1 MKYEYNG
8 KTLNIPD
15 DFIQNAMKNLS
26 IDEDEA
32 IQLWLEDND
41 YEVNEEQMAL
51 DAKAKAN
58 VKVANIVKARAAEP
72 SKKKTQR
79 ERVKKEDPTK
89 EGVIAA
95 LAKALPELANA
106 ENVTIVNAGTQHN
119 VIPDLCTFTID
130 VRSNELY
137 SNHELFQ
144 LISKEIHGEVK
155 ARSFRLNS
163 SHIPT
168 HHPLVQS
175 LISMGKVPFGS
186 PTLSDQALMP
196 FPSLKMGPGESSR
209 SHTADEYIE
218 ITEIADAISTYTN
231 LLQNISL

>member
-41 YEVNEEQMAL
+41 YEINEEQMAL

-58 VKVANIVKARAAEP
+58 IKVANIVKARAVESA
-72 SKKKTQR
+72 KKKTQR

-106 ENVTIVNAGTQHN
+106 ENVTIVNAGKL
-119 VIPDLCTFTID
+119 ITFTIGED
-130 VRSNELY
+130 TYKLDLVR
-137 SNHELFQ
+137 Q
-144 LISKEIHGEVK
+144 RK
-155 ARSFRLNS
+155 A
-163 SHIPT
+163 
-168 HHPLVQS
+168 
-175 LISMGKVPFGS
+175 K
-186 PTLSDQALMP
+186 
-196 FPSLKMGPGESSR
+196 
-209 SHTADEYIE
+209 
-218 ITEIADAISTYTN
+218 
-231 LLQNISL
+231 

>member
-58 VKVANIVKARAAEP
+58 VKVANIVKARAADP
-72 SKKKTQR
+72 GKKKTQR

-106 ENVTIVNAGTQHN
+106 ENVTIVNPGKL
-119 VIPDLCTFTID
+119 ITFTIRD
-130 VRSNELY
+130 DTYKLDLVR
-137 SNHELFQ
+137 Q
-144 LISKEIHGEVK
+144 RK
-155 ARSFRLNS
+155 A
-163 SHIPT
+163 
-168 HHPLVQS
+168 
-175 LISMGKVPFGS
+175 K
-186 PTLSDQALMP
+186 
-196 FPSLKMGPGESSR
+196 
-209 SHTADEYIE
+209 
-218 ITEIADAISTYTN
+218 
-231 LLQNISL
+231 

>member
-58 VKVANIVKARAAEP
+58 VKVANIVKARAIDP

-106 ENVTIVNAGTQHN
+106 ENVTIVNAGKL
-119 VIPDLCTFTID
+119 ITFTIGED
-130 VRSNELY
+130 TYKLDLVR
-137 SNHELFQ
+137 Q
-144 LISKEIHGEVK
+144 RK
-155 ARSFRLNS
+155 A
-163 SHIPT
+163 
-168 HHPLVQS
+168 
-175 LISMGKVPFGS
+175 K
-186 PTLSDQALMP
+186 
-196 FPSLKMGPGESSR
+196 
-209 SHTADEYIE
+209 
-218 ITEIADAISTYTN
+218 
-231 LLQNISL
+231 

>member
-58 VKVANIVKARAAEP
+58 VKVANIVKARAADP
-72 SKKKTQR
+72 GKKKTQR

-89 EGVIAA
+89 EGVITA

-106 ENVTIVNAGTQHN
+106 ENVTIVNAGKL
-119 VIPDLCTFTID
+119 ITFTIGED
-130 VRSNELY
+130 TYKLDLVR
-137 SNHELFQ
+137 Q
-144 LISKEIHGEVK
+144 RK
-155 ARSFRLNS
+155 A
-163 SHIPT
+163 
-168 HHPLVQS
+168 
-175 LISMGKVPFGS
+175 K
-186 PTLSDQALMP
+186 
-196 FPSLKMGPGESSR
+196 
-209 SHTADEYIE
+209 
-218 ITEIADAISTYTN
+218 
-231 LLQNISL
+231 

>member
-58 VKVANIVKARAAEP
+58 VKVANIVKARAADP

-89 EGVIAA
+89 GGVIAA

-106 ENVTIVNAGTQHN
+106 ENVTIVNAGKL
-119 VIPDLCTFTID
+119 ITFTIGED
-130 VRSNELY
+130 TYKLDLVR
-137 SNHELFQ
+137 Q
-144 LISKEIHGEVK
+144 RK
-155 ARSFRLNS
+155 A
-163 SHIPT
+163 
-168 HHPLVQS
+168 
-175 LISMGKVPFGS
+175 K
-186 PTLSDQALMP
+186 
-196 FPSLKMGPGESSR
+196 
-209 SHTADEYIE
+209 
-218 ITEIADAISTYTN
+218 
-231 LLQNISL
+231 

>member
-51 DAKAKAN
+51 DAKPKAN
-58 VKVANIVKARAAEP
+58 VKVANIVKARAADP
-72 SKKKTQR
+72 GKKKTQR

-106 ENVTIVNAGTQHN
+106 ENVTIVNAGKL
-119 VIPDLCTFTID
+119 ITFTIGED
-130 VRSNELY
+130 TYKLDLVR
-137 SNHELFQ
+137 Q
-144 LISKEIHGEVK
+144 RK
-155 ARSFRLNS
+155 A
-163 SHIPT
+163 
-168 HHPLVQS
+168 
-175 LISMGKVPFGS
+175 K
-186 PTLSDQALMP
+186 
-196 FPSLKMGPGESSR
+196 
-209 SHTADEYIE
+209 
-218 ITEIADAISTYTN
+218 
-231 LLQNISL
+231 

>member
-58 VKVANIVKARAAEP
+58 VKVANIVKARAAD
-72 SKKKTQR
+72 SGKKKTQR

-106 ENVTIVNAGTQHN
+106 ENVTIVNAGKLITLT
-119 VIPDLCTFTID
+119 IGEDTYKLDL
-130 VRSNELY
+130 VR
-137 SNHELFQ
+137 Q
-144 LISKEIHGEVK
+144 RK
-155 ARSFRLNS
+155 A
-163 SHIPT
+163 
-168 HHPLVQS
+168 
-175 LISMGKVPFGS
+175 K
-186 PTLSDQALMP
+186 
-196 FPSLKMGPGESSR
+196 
-209 SHTADEYIE
+209 
-218 ITEIADAISTYTN
+218 
-231 LLQNISL
+231 

>member
-58 VKVANIVKARAAEP
+58 VKVANIVKARAADP
-72 SKKKTQR
+72 VKKKTQR
-79 ERVKKEDPTK
+79 ERIKKEDPTK

-106 ENVTIVNAGTQHN
+106 ENVTIVNAGKL
-119 VIPDLCTFTID
+119 ITFTIGED
-130 VRSNELY
+130 TYKLDLVR
-137 SNHELFQ
+137 Q
-144 LISKEIHGEVK
+144 RK
-155 ARSFRLNS
+155 A
-163 SHIPT
+163 
-168 HHPLVQS
+168 
-175 LISMGKVPFGS
+175 K
-186 PTLSDQALMP
+186 
-196 FPSLKMGPGESSR
+196 
-209 SHTADEYIE
+209 
-218 ITEIADAISTYTN
+218 
-231 LLQNISL
+231 

>member
-51 DAKAKAN
+51 DVKAKAN
-58 VKVANIVKARAAEP
+58 VKVANIVKARAADP
-72 SKKKTQR
+72 GKKKTQR

-106 ENVTIVNAGTQHN
+106 ENVTIVNAGKL
-119 VIPDLCTFTID
+119 ITFTIGED
-130 VRSNELY
+130 TYKLDLVR
-137 SNHELFQ
+137 Q
-144 LISKEIHGEVK
+144 RK
-155 ARSFRLNS
+155 A
-163 SHIPT
+163 
-168 HHPLVQS
+168 
-175 LISMGKVPFGS
+175 K
-186 PTLSDQALMP
+186 
-196 FPSLKMGPGESSR
+196 
-209 SHTADEYIE
+209 
-218 ITEIADAISTYTN
+218 
-231 LLQNISL
+231 

>member
-26 IDEDEA
+26 IGEDEA

-41 YEVNEEQMAL
+41 YEINEEQMAL

-106 ENVTIVNAGTQHN
+106 ENVTIVNAGKL
-119 VIPDLCTFTID
+119 ITFTIGED
-130 VRSNELY
+130 TYKLDLVR
-137 SNHELFQ
+137 Q
-144 LISKEIHGEVK
+144 RK
-155 ARSFRLNS
+155 A
-163 SHIPT
+163 
-168 HHPLVQS
+168 
-175 LISMGKVPFGS
+175 K
-186 PTLSDQALMP
+186 
-196 FPSLKMGPGESSR
+196 
-209 SHTADEYIE
+209 
-218 ITEIADAISTYTN
+218 
-231 LLQNISL
+231 

>member
-72 SKKKTQR
+72 AKKKTQR
-79 ERVKKEDPTK
+79 ERVKKDDPTK
-89 EGVIAA
+89 EGVITA

-106 ENVTIVNAGTQHN
+106 ENVTIVNAGKL
-119 VIPDLCTFTID
+119 ITFTIGED
-130 VRSNELY
+130 TYKLDLVR
-137 SNHELFQ
+137 Q
-144 LISKEIHGEVK
+144 RK
-155 ARSFRLNS
+155 A
-163 SHIPT
+163 
-168 HHPLVQS
+168 
-175 LISMGKVPFGS
+175 K
-186 PTLSDQALMP
+186 
-196 FPSLKMGPGESSR
+196 
-209 SHTADEYIE
+209 
-218 ITEIADAISTYTN
+218 
-231 LLQNISL
+231 

>member
-15 DFIQNAMKNLS
+15 DFIQNAMNNLS

-58 VKVANIVKARAAEP
+58 VKVANIVKARAADP
-72 SKKKTQR
+72 VKKKTQR
-79 ERVKKEDPTK
+79 ERIKKEDPTK

-106 ENVTIVNAGTQHN
+106 ENVTIVNAGKL
-119 VIPDLCTFTID
+119 ITFTIGED
-130 VRSNELY
+130 TYKLDLVR
-137 SNHELFQ
+137 Q
-144 LISKEIHGEVK
+144 RK
-155 ARSFRLNS
+155 A
-163 SHIPT
+163 
-168 HHPLVQS
+168 
-175 LISMGKVPFGS
+175 K
-186 PTLSDQALMP
+186 
-196 FPSLKMGPGESSR
+196 
-209 SHTADEYIE
+209 
-218 ITEIADAISTYTN
+218 
-231 LLQNISL
+231 

>member
-8 KTLNIPD
+8 KALNIPD

-72 SKKKTQR
+72 AKKKTQR

-106 ENVTIVNAGTQHN
+106 ENVTIVNAGKL
-119 VIPDLCTFTID
+119 ITFTIGED
-130 VRSNELY
+130 TYKLDLVR
-137 SNHELFQ
+137 Q
-144 LISKEIHGEVK
+144 RK
-155 ARSFRLNS
+155 A
-163 SHIPT
+163 
-168 HHPLVQS
+168 
-175 LISMGKVPFGS
+175 K
-186 PTLSDQALMP
+186 
-196 FPSLKMGPGESSR
+196 
-209 SHTADEYIE
+209 
-218 ITEIADAISTYTN
+218 
-231 LLQNISL
+231 

>member
-26 IDEDEA
+26 IGEDEA

-41 YEVNEEQMAL
+41 YEINEEQMAL

-58 VKVANIVKARAAEP
+58 VKVANIVKARAADS

-106 ENVTIVNAGTQHN
+106 ENVTIVNAGKL
-119 VIPDLCTFTID
+119 ITFTIGED
-130 VRSNELY
+130 TYKLDLVR
-137 SNHELFQ
+137 Q
-144 LISKEIHGEVK
+144 RK
-155 ARSFRLNS
+155 A
-163 SHIPT
+163 
-168 HHPLVQS
+168 
-175 LISMGKVPFGS
+175 K
-186 PTLSDQALMP
+186 
-196 FPSLKMGPGESSR
+196 
-209 SHTADEYIE
+209 
-218 ITEIADAISTYTN
+218 
-231 LLQNISL
+231 

>member
-15 DFIQNAMKNLS
+15 EFIQNAMKNLS

-72 SKKKTQR
+72 AKKKTQR

-106 ENVTIVNAGTQHN
+106 ENVTIVNAGKL
-119 VIPDLCTFTID
+119 ITFTIGED
-130 VRSNELY
+130 TYKLDLVR
-137 SNHELFQ
+137 Q
-144 LISKEIHGEVK
+144 RK
-155 ARSFRLNS
+155 A
-163 SHIPT
+163 
-168 HHPLVQS
+168 
-175 LISMGKVPFGS
+175 K
-186 PTLSDQALMP
+186 
-196 FPSLKMGPGESSR
+196 
-209 SHTADEYIE
+209 
-218 ITEIADAISTYTN
+218 
-231 LLQNISL
+231 

>member
-72 SKKKTQR
+72 GKKKTQH

-106 ENVTIVNAGTQHN
+106 ENVTIVNAGKL
-119 VIPDLCTFTID
+119 ITFTIGED
-130 VRSNELY
+130 TYKLDLVR
-137 SNHELFQ
+137 Q
-144 LISKEIHGEVK
+144 RK
-155 ARSFRLNS
+155 A
-163 SHIPT
+163 
-168 HHPLVQS
+168 
-175 LISMGKVPFGS
+175 K
-186 PTLSDQALMP
+186 
-196 FPSLKMGPGESSR
+196 
-209 SHTADEYIE
+209 
-218 ITEIADAISTYTN
+218 
-231 LLQNISL
+231 

>member
-58 VKVANIVKARAAEP
+58 VKIANIVKARAADP
-72 SKKKTQR
+72 GKKKTQR

-106 ENVTIVNAGTQHN
+106 ENVTIVNAGKL
-119 VIPDLCTFTID
+119 ITFTIGED
-130 VRSNELY
+130 TYKLDLVR
-137 SNHELFQ
+137 Q
-144 LISKEIHGEVK
+144 RK
-155 ARSFRLNS
+155 A
-163 SHIPT
+163 
-168 HHPLVQS
+168 
-175 LISMGKVPFGS
+175 K
-186 PTLSDQALMP
+186 
-196 FPSLKMGPGESSR
+196 
-209 SHTADEYIE
+209 
-218 ITEIADAISTYTN
+218 
-231 LLQNISL
+231 

>member
-58 VKVANIVKARAAEP
+58 VKVANIVKARAADP
-72 SKKKTQR
+72 GKKKTQR

-106 ENVTIVNAGTQHN
+106 ENVIIVNAGKL
-119 VIPDLCTFTID
+119 ITFTIGED
-130 VRSNELY
+130 TYKLDLVR
-137 SNHELFQ
+137 Q
-144 LISKEIHGEVK
+144 RK
-155 ARSFRLNS
+155 A
-163 SHIPT
+163 
-168 HHPLVQS
+168 
-175 LISMGKVPFGS
+175 K
-186 PTLSDQALMP
+186 
-196 FPSLKMGPGESSR
+196 
-209 SHTADEYIE
+209 
-218 ITEIADAISTYTN
+218 
-231 LLQNISL
+231 

>member
-41 YEVNEEQMAL
+41 YEINEEQMAL

-58 VKVANIVKARAAEP
+58 VKVANIVKARAADP
-72 SKKKTQR
+72 GKKKTQR

-106 ENVTIVNAGTQHN
+106 ENVTIVNAGKL
-119 VIPDLCTFTID
+119 ITFTIGED
-130 VRSNELY
+130 TYKLDLVR
-137 SNHELFQ
+137 Q
-144 LISKEIHGEVK
+144 RK
-155 ARSFRLNS
+155 A
-163 SHIPT
+163 
-168 HHPLVQS
+168 
-175 LISMGKVPFGS
+175 K
-186 PTLSDQALMP
+186 
-196 FPSLKMGPGESSR
+196 
-209 SHTADEYIE
+209 
-218 ITEIADAISTYTN
+218 
-231 LLQNISL
+231 

>member
-89 EGVIAA
+89 EGVITA

-106 ENVTIVNAGTQHN
+106 ENITIVNAGKL
-119 VIPDLCTFTID
+119 ITFTIGED
-130 VRSNELY
+130 TYKLDLVR
-137 SNHELFQ
+137 Q
-144 LISKEIHGEVK
+144 RK
-155 ARSFRLNS
+155 A
-163 SHIPT
+163 
-168 HHPLVQS
+168 
-175 LISMGKVPFGS
+175 K
-186 PTLSDQALMP
+186 
-196 FPSLKMGPGESSR
+196 
-209 SHTADEYIE
+209 
-218 ITEIADAISTYTN
+218 
-231 LLQNISL
+231 

>member
-8 KTLNIPD
+8 KILNIPD

-58 VKVANIVKARAAEP
+58 VKIANIIKARAAEP
-72 SKKKTQR
+72 AKKKTQR

-106 ENVTIVNAGTQHN
+106 ENVTIVNAGKL
-119 VIPDLCTFTID
+119 ITFTIGED
-130 VRSNELY
+130 TYKLDLVR
-137 SNHELFQ
+137 Q
-144 LISKEIHGEVK
+144 RK
-155 ARSFRLNS
+155 A
-163 SHIPT
+163 
-168 HHPLVQS
+168 
-175 LISMGKVPFGS
+175 K
-186 PTLSDQALMP
+186 
-196 FPSLKMGPGESSR
+196 
-209 SHTADEYIE
+209 
-218 ITEIADAISTYTN
+218 
-231 LLQNISL
+231 

>member
-58 VKVANIVKARAAEP
+58 VKVANIVKARAADP
-72 SKKKTQR
+72 VKKKTQR
-79 ERVKKEDPTK
+79 ERVKKDDPTK

-106 ENVTIVNAGTQHN
+106 ENVTIVNAGKL
-119 VIPDLCTFTID
+119 ITFTIGED
-130 VRSNELY
+130 TYKLDLVR
-137 SNHELFQ
+137 Q
-144 LISKEIHGEVK
+144 RK
-155 ARSFRLNS
+155 A
-163 SHIPT
+163 
-168 HHPLVQS
+168 
-175 LISMGKVPFGS
+175 K
-186 PTLSDQALMP
+186 
-196 FPSLKMGPGESSR
+196 
-209 SHTADEYIE
+209 
-218 ITEIADAISTYTN
+218 
-231 LLQNISL
+231 

>member
-41 YEVNEEQMAL
+41 YEINEEQMAL

-72 SKKKTQR
+72 AKKKTQR

-106 ENVTIVNAGTQHN
+106 ENVTIVNAGKL
-119 VIPDLCTFTID
+119 ITFTIGED
-130 VRSNELY
+130 TYKLDLVR
-137 SNHELFQ
+137 Q
-144 LISKEIHGEVK
+144 RK
-155 ARSFRLNS
+155 A
-163 SHIPT
+163 
-168 HHPLVQS
+168 
-175 LISMGKVPFGS
+175 K
-186 PTLSDQALMP
+186 
-196 FPSLKMGPGESSR
+196 
-209 SHTADEYIE
+209 
-218 ITEIADAISTYTN
+218 
-231 LLQNISL
+231 

>member
-58 VKVANIVKARAAEP
+58 VKVANIVKARAAE
-72 SKKKTQR
+72 SAKKKTQR

-106 ENVTIVNAGTQHN
+106 ENVTIVNAGKL
-119 VIPDLCTFTID
+119 ITFTIGED
-130 VRSNELY
+130 TYKLDLVR
-137 SNHELFQ
+137 Q
-144 LISKEIHGEVK
+144 RK
-155 ARSFRLNS
+155 A
-163 SHIPT
+163 
-168 HHPLVQS
+168 
-175 LISMGKVPFGS
+175 K
-186 PTLSDQALMP
+186 
-196 FPSLKMGPGESSR
+196 
-209 SHTADEYIE
+209 
-218 ITEIADAISTYTN
+218 
-231 LLQNISL
+231 

>member
-58 VKVANIVKARAAEP
+58 VKVANIVKARATDP
-72 SKKKTQR
+72 GKKKTQR

-106 ENVTIVNAGTQHN
+106 ENVTIINAGKL
-119 VIPDLCTFTID
+119 ITFTIGED
-130 VRSNELY
+130 TYKLDLVR
-137 SNHELFQ
+137 Q
-144 LISKEIHGEVK
+144 RK
-155 ARSFRLNS
+155 A
-163 SHIPT
+163 
-168 HHPLVQS
+168 
-175 LISMGKVPFGS
+175 K
-186 PTLSDQALMP
+186 
-196 FPSLKMGPGESSR
+196 
-209 SHTADEYIE
+209 
-218 ITEIADAISTYTN
+218 
-231 LLQNISL
+231 

>member
-72 SKKKTQR
+72 KKKTQR

-106 ENVTIVNAGTQHN
+106 ENVTIINAGKL
-119 VIPDLCTFTID
+119 ITFTIGED
-130 VRSNELY
+130 TYKLDLVR
-137 SNHELFQ
+137 Q
-144 LISKEIHGEVK
+144 RK
-155 ARSFRLNS
+155 A
-163 SHIPT
+163 
-168 HHPLVQS
+168 
-175 LISMGKVPFGS
+175 K
-186 PTLSDQALMP
+186 
-196 FPSLKMGPGESSR
+196 
-209 SHTADEYIE
+209 
-218 ITEIADAISTYTN
+218 
-231 LLQNISL
+231 

>member
-58 VKVANIVKARAAEP
+58 VKVANIVKARAAEL

-106 ENVTIVNAGTQHN
+106 ENVTIVNAGKL
-119 VIPDLCTFTID
+119 ITFTIGED
-130 VRSNELY
+130 TYKLDLVR
-137 SNHELFQ
+137 Q
-144 LISKEIHGEVK
+144 RK
-155 ARSFRLNS
+155 A
-163 SHIPT
+163 
-168 HHPLVQS
+168 
-175 LISMGKVPFGS
+175 K
-186 PTLSDQALMP
+186 
-196 FPSLKMGPGESSR
+196 
-209 SHTADEYIE
+209 
-218 ITEIADAISTYTN
+218 
-231 LLQNISL
+231 

>member
-26 IDEDEA
+26 IGEDEA

-106 ENVTIVNAGTQHN
+106 ENVTIVNAGKL
-119 VIPDLCTFTID
+119 ITFTIGED
-130 VRSNELY
+130 TYKLDLVR
-137 SNHELFQ
+137 Q
-144 LISKEIHGEVK
+144 RK
-155 ARSFRLNS
+155 A
-163 SHIPT
+163 
-168 HHPLVQS
+168 
-175 LISMGKVPFGS
+175 K
-186 PTLSDQALMP
+186 
-196 FPSLKMGPGESSR
+196 
-209 SHTADEYIE
+209 
-218 ITEIADAISTYTN
+218 
-231 LLQNISL
+231 

>member
-58 VKVANIVKARAAEP
+58 VKVANIIKARAAEP

-106 ENVTIVNAGTQHN
+106 ENVTIVNAGKL
-119 VIPDLCTFTID
+119 ITFTIGED
-130 VRSNELY
+130 TYKLDLVR
-137 SNHELFQ
+137 Q
-144 LISKEIHGEVK
+144 RK
-155 ARSFRLNS
+155 A
-163 SHIPT
+163 
-168 HHPLVQS
+168 
-175 LISMGKVPFGS
+175 K
-186 PTLSDQALMP
+186 
-196 FPSLKMGPGESSR
+196 
-209 SHTADEYIE
+209 
-218 ITEIADAISTYTN
+218 
-231 LLQNISL
+231 